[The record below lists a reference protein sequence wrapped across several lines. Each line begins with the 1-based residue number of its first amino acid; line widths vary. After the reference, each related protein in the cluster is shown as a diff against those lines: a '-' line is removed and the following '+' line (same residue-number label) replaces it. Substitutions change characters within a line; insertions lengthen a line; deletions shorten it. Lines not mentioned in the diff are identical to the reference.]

1 MKTVLNWTQN
11 MEFNATAAGHTIAMD
26 AKSPI
31 GSDKHM
37 TPKEMV
43 LAGLGGCTAMD
54 VVALMKKHKQTYT
67 AFEVEVDANLTTGGM
82 PKVFTDAV
90 IVFKMQGSVDPEILK
105 NSVTLSQTK
114 YCGVSAM
121 LAKAFPI
128 KYEIH
133 LNNEKIFEGQSHF
146 EG

>member
-11 MEFNATAAGHTIAMD
+11 MEFNATSAGHTISMD

-31 GSDKHM
+31 GADKHM

-54 VVALMKKHKQTYT
+54 VVALMKKHKQTYNS
-67 AFEVEVDANLTTGGM
+67 FEVEVDANLSTGGM

-90 IVFKMQGSVDPEILK
+90 VIFRLNGQVDAEILK

-128 KYEIH
+128 RYEIY
-133 LNNEKIFEGQSHF
+133 LNNEKIFEGRSHF